1 VGELRKHVTLIS
13 LYKDPCLLC
22 GRGSFFFNRGSRVE
36 GARGQGAPPA
46 VLHRRYRHRV
56 PPARVDEQ
64 RRRRPGGRRTR
75 PSPPSYAEP
84 KSRSSTRR
92 LSMHCHRC
100 TCVVI
105 KKLASYSCMRED
117 VRAPPRGAHKNKC
130 IYVQM
135 PYHYKR
141 MKLSADGLPVGL
153 LRPSTPRLLVALLGR
168 GSSPSSTR
176 RRSRRAASIRHLL
189 SSRPSGLHQRE
200 GERQRRGAS
209 GSWSTFACSSST
221 TTSAR
226 PLAERRPPHRRRLLW
241 LGRRQSGGTPHH
253 RWPLPRHQ
261 QPEALGSVWRPIYF
275 NNDLV

>member
-1 VGELRKHVTLIS
+1 M
-13 LYKDPCLLC
+13 
-22 GRGSFFFNRGSRVE
+22 
-36 GARGQGAPPA
+36 
-46 VLHRRYRHRV
+46 
-56 PPARVDEQ
+56 
-64 RRRRPGGRRTR
+64 
-75 PSPPSYAEP
+75 PSYAEP

-105 KKLASYSCMRED
+105 KKLASYSGMREL

-168 GSSPSSTR
+168 GSSPSSTG
-176 RRSRRAASIRHLL
+176 RRSRRAAGIRHLL

-253 RWPLPRHQ
+253 RWPLPWHQ

-275 NNDLV
+275 NMKCKYVGALCMHVRAHALPQANKSVS